1 MGSMIKHI
9 VFWRLKDSVDGRSRA
24 GIAAEMK
31 EKFEAMRGRVPGMLA
46 AEIGIDVSA
55 GDDSCHVALYT
66 EFETRE
72 ALDAYQV
79 SPEHRAV
86 VPFIRA
92 ARTERRVVDYEV

>member
-1 MGSMIKHI
+1 MIKHI
-9 VFWRLKDSVDGRSRA
+9 VLWRLKDFVDGRSRA
-24 GIAAEMK
+24 EIVAEMK
-31 EKFEAMRGRVPGMLA
+31 EKFEAMRGRVPGMRA
-46 AEIGIDVSA
+46 AEIGVDLTG
-55 GDDSCHVALYT
+55 GDDACHVALYT

-79 SPEHRAV
+79 SPAHMAV

>member
-1 MGSMIKHI
+1 MVKHI
-9 VFWRLKDSVDGRSRA
+9 VFWRLKDSVNGRGRA
-24 GIAAEMK
+24 EIAAEMK
-31 EKFEAMRGRVPGMLA
+31 GKFEAMPGAVPGLLS
-46 AEIGIDVSA
+46 AEVGIDFSA

-72 ALDAYQV
+72 ALDVYQV
-79 SPEHRAV
+79 SPEHMAV

>member
-1 MGSMIKHI
+1 MIKHV

-24 GIAAEMK
+24 EIAQQMK
-31 EKFEAMRGRVPGMLA
+31 SQFEAMRDKIPGLRSI
-46 AEIGIDVSA
+46 EVGIDFSA
-55 GDDSCHVALYT
+55 GDDSAHVALYS
-66 EFETRE
+66 EFDSRE

-79 SPEHRAV
+79 SPEHMAV